1 MIRQKIIDLIKKAIS
16 AANLG
21 SHEVQ
26 IEHPEDNAHGDYSTS
41 IALKLAKTLKMP
53 PMKIAENLQP
63 RILRLGSDLFEK
75 IEIMEPG
82 FMNFF
87 ISPAY
92 LQNQVREI
100 LDKKEGF
107 GEIKIGKK
115 QKINIEFI
123 SANPTGQLHLGH
135 GRSAFAGDSL
145 ANVFEKAGFQVTREY
160 FINDAKNSKQIME
173 FGKTALGQGTTY
185 LNDYVKSK
193 IPAFAKASAG
203 KENLTENEAGYL
215 LAQEVQKDTKEF
227 LENKLKIRFDEWV
240 SEEEEIY
247 RKNKIK
253 KIIDWLKKNNLVYEK
268 DKAWWLK
275 TSQFGDEKDWVVI
288 RETGEPTYL
297 LSDVAYH
304 KDKFD
309 RGFNKV
315 IDIWGADHQAHVSKM
330 KAVAKMLGF
339 KGVLDILVL
348 QLITLRGGEKMSKR
362 LGNIIAL
369 QDLISEIGLD
379 VARWFYLQ
387 KSLDTHTEID
397 LELAKEQSEKN
408 PVFYVQ
414 YAHAR
419 ICNIL
424 AKAPRYKISPYGRY
438 LEGRQDTRYKTLNHP
453 SELNLIKQLI
463 MFSEIVE
470 DTANDYQ
477 IQRLPQ
483 YATNLASAFHKFYGD
498 CRIISEDKNLTQAR
512 LSLVLAAKIV
522 LENTLSLMGISAP
535 EKM

>member
-1 MIRQKIIDLIKKAIS
+1 MIREELIKLIKEAIS

-21 SHEVQ
+21 SREVQ
-26 IEHPEDNAHGDYSTS
+26 VEHPADKAHGDYSTNV
-41 IALKLAKTLKMP
+41 ALKLAKTFKIP

-63 RILRLGSDLFEK
+63 RILRLGPDLFEK
-75 IEIMEPG
+75 IEITEPG
-82 FMNFF
+82 FINFF
-87 ISPAY
+87 ISPGY
-92 LQNQVREI
+92 LQNQIKVI
-100 LDKKEGF
+100 LKEKDKF
-107 GEIKIGKK
+107 GEIKTGKK

-135 GRSAFAGDSL
+135 GRSVFAGDSL
-145 ANVFEKAGFQVTREY
+145 ANVLEKAGFQVFREY

-173 FGKTALGQGTTY
+173 FGKTALGRGATY
-185 LNDYVKSK
+185 LNDYIKLK
-193 IPAFAKASAG
+193 ISAPANIMSG
-203 KENLTENEAGYL
+203 KQNLTENEAGYL

-227 LENKLKIRFDEWV
+227 LDKKLKIKFDKWV

-247 RKNKIK
+247 RKNRIK
-253 KIIDWLKKNNLVYEK
+253 KILDWLRKNNLIYEK
-268 DKAWWLK
+268 DKAWWVK

-297 LSDVAYH
+297 LSDIAYH

-309 RGFNKV
+309 RGFDKV

-362 LGNIIAL
+362 LGNIITL
-369 QDLISEIGLD
+369 RDLVDEIGLD
-379 VARWFYLQ
+379 AARWFYLQ

-414 YAHAR
+414 YAYAR
-419 ICNIL
+419 ICSIL
-424 AKAPRYKISPYGRY
+424 AKSPRYKI
-438 LEGRQDTRYKTLNHP
+438 QDTKYKALNHP
-453 SELNLIKQLI
+453 SELSLIKQLI
-463 MFSEIVE
+463 VFPEIVE
-470 DTANDYQ
+470 DTAKDYQ

-483 YATNLASAFHKFYGD
+483 HATDLAASFHQFYRD
-498 CRIISEDKNLTQAR
+498 RRVISEDKNLTQAR
-512 LSLVLAAKIV
+512 LSLSFATKIV
-522 LENTLSLMGISAP
+522 LKNTLSLMGISAP